1 MGIKSPI
8 PASTWNVLIQDNQFG
23 NFKSVTDKIA
33 FFSSKEATRVLPKI
47 SDANSER
54 LVRKVH
60 QPPPNHGND

>member
-47 SDANSER
+47 TDANAER
-54 LVRKVH
+54 PVRMD
-60 QPPPNHGND
+60 QRPPSNHGND